1 MVEKYQCMGRP
12 MSRDEIE
19 TVCYEWQVENK
30 FESWAK
36 VWGQLNKTGLRF
48 IWLKLHETNTTAVIH
63 KDKYS

>member
-1 MVEKYQCMGRP
+1 MGRP

-19 TVCYEWQVENK
+19 RVCYEWQLETK
-30 FESWAK
+30 IESWAK

-48 IWLKLHETNTTAVIH
+48 IWLKLQETNTKAVIR